1 MPSTNLDKPLR
12 ICLISYRTNPHSG
25 GQGVYV
31 KNLSRA
37 LTDLGHRVDVLS
49 GPPDPGLDPDIPVYR
64 PHCLDLYNPEALFRT
79 PRLWELKDPV
89 NWMEWIG
96 VSTMGFPEPYTFGF
110 RARRFMRGRWNLYD
124 VVHDNQSLSYGIRAI
139 GRYLPTVATIH
150 HPITMDRKLDVMA
163 VRAPWRKI
171 KRWRWYS
178 FIPMQK
184 RVARDLRK
192 IITVSRCAQRDI
204 SRDFGVPA
212 DRFHVAPNGIAVD
225 LFHPVPSIPRVPGR
239 LITTNSADVP
249 LKGLY
254 FLLQAVAE
262 VSRTHPVEL
271 TVVGTPKR
279 RGSLLRLIGELGIG
293 DLVRFTGRI
302 SHLDFVCEYARASI
316 AVVPSMYEGFGLP
329 AGEAMSCGVPVI
341 STTGGALPEVVG
353 EAGLL
358 VPPAD
363 ADALARAIRDLID
376 HPEYA
381 VRLGEAGRRRVL
393 AEFTWRRAAEKTVD
407 AYRDTIDDYRRL

>member
-1 MPSTNLDKPLR
+1 M
-12 ICLISYRTNPHSG
+12 
-25 GQGVYV
+25 YV